1 MKFAFIVEKVA
12 VFSVRAMCRVLRVSA
27 SGYYAWRARP
37 KSDREL
43 DNEVLA
49 IEIEVVHEQSR
60 GTYGSP
66 RITRELRER
75 GHTVSKRRVANQ
87 MRKQGIRGKKRR
99 RFRKTTDSNHGL
111 TVPPNLL
118 ARVFERKSPNEA
130 WVTDVTAVWTGA
142 GWVYLAMLLDLF
154 SRTVVGWATSLHN
167 DTALALTA
175 LDEAVAN
182 RRPPPGLIHH
192 SDRGSPYA
200 SVEYRDRLKHY
211 GMVASMSRTGDC
223 WDNAVA
229 ESFFATLKGEELDHH
244 WFPSHV
250 AARAVIDDYINN
262 FYNPVRRHST
272 LGYIS
277 PDEFELRA
285 QLTVMAA

>member
-1 MKFAFIVEKVA
+1 
-12 VFSVRAMCRVLRVSA
+12 
-27 SGYYAWRARP
+27 
-37 KSDREL
+37 
-43 DNEVLA
+43 
-49 IEIEVVHEQSR
+49 
-60 GTYGSP
+60 
-66 RITRELRER
+66 
-75 GHTVSKRRVANQ
+75 

-111 TVPPNLL
+111 AVPPNLL
-118 ARVFERKSPNEA
+118 ARVFQRHSPNEA
-130 WVTDVTAVWTGA
+130 WVTDVTAVWTGT
-142 GWVYLAMLLDLF
+142 GWVYLAVLLDLF
-154 SRTVVGWATSLHN
+154 SRTVVGWATSSHN
-167 DTALALTA
+167 DTALALAA

-182 RRPPPGLIHH
+182 RRPLPGLIHH

-200 SVEYRDRLKHY
+200 SLEYRERLKRY
-211 GMVASMSRTGDC
+211 DMVASMSRAGDC

-229 ESFFATLKGEELDHH
+229 ESFFATLKGDELDHH
-244 WFPSHV
+244 WFPSHA

-262 FYNPVRRHST
+262 FYNPLRRHST